1 MQTRHMSGIRI
12 RVATADDM
20 DQIFRVRTSVT
31 ENLLTFG
38 ELERRDITP
47 ASVAASFLAQAK
59 GWVAEQADQVVA
71 FAIADRESKSIF
83 ALFVLPEFEGR
94 GIGGRL
100 LDLALLWLRQNGAE
114 RVWLTTAPQTRAAHF
129 YERRGWVIVGRG
141 THGDIRYECA
151 LSRGRDSDAIAP

>member
-1 MQTRHMSGIRI
+1 MNQIRI
-12 RVATADDM
+12 REATADDM

-31 ENLLTFG
+31 ENLLTFE
-38 ELERRDITP
+38 ELAQRGVTP
-47 ASVAASFLAQAK
+47 ASVAASFLTDAK

-71 FAIADRESKSIF
+71 FAIADRESQSIF

-114 RVWLTTAPQTRAAHF
+114 RAWLTTAPQSRAARF
-129 YERRGWVIVGRG
+129 YARRGWVGAGTGR
-141 THGDIRYECA
+141 HGDFRYECT
-151 LSRGRDSDAIAP
+151 LSQERNADATPP